1 MNDVKVGKI
10 LPLLFLGLF
19 AFLYI
24 LANTVADLYHIT
36 NPAIGISTAVKSGKL
51 LVVNVVP
58 EGPAEKAGILD
69 KDEIKEVSG
78 QPVAT
83 VEDFTTLVQDVGI
96 GDRVELTISRDGQ
109 IFKKEVPTKRLLSI
123 YTQVVFLSLLPGVL
137 FSYAL
142 ILIGTFVFLKKIED
156 RTAHIFYMMVLFWA
170 LAMWESFPFSFHE
183 LRDVLPDWFQWVTMT
198 FWPLAVGL
206 LLHFTIIFPI
216 ENKFFQKHPKPVLAF
231 AYFPLFFVLLL
242 IYADLQGLGWGSN
255 ALRIGWGIFFSAIF
269 YCAMHTLGKSAA
281 NKKNPLAAKQ
291 AQIMLLGTNLSLV
304 LPVGYYYMPKSL
316 FDSSLPFSEYVLF
329 LTVLWPITLSYVIVR
344 HRFMEIDV
352 IIKRGVAYAL
362 LSGFVVAVYFLLV
375 VGVGQLVLN
384 LTGSRNQIVT
394 IVATLFI
401 AALFNPVKSRIRNFV
416 DRRFYPSRF
425 TYRESVRDFS
435 HRLVN
440 VVDLDRL
447 LDLVQS
453 FLADTMRV
461 RPVAVLWNNGNR
473 EFHTR
478 KTSDNPVSADLA
490 FSTDDVVIST
500 MQKKKKLLDLTPL
513 REQETEISDSEV
525 RKWESLRS
533 EIVLPLLAKGK
544 LLGAISLGPKGQD
557 EPYYK
562 EDIDLL
568 ETLNDQINIS
578 LENAILTE
586 GLREQDRL
594 RKELEVA
601 RRIQLH
607 SLPQTDPHV
616 TGLDVSGI
624 SIPALEVGGD
634 YYDYL
639 DFADGRF
646 GVVVGD
652 VSGKGTSA
660 ALYMSQ
666 LKGVL
671 QTAARFYKSLKD
683 LMVAVNSVTFKSI
696 EKKSFITL
704 TCGAFDL
711 KRRKFQLV
719 RAGHLPIVY
728 YCAKDRTC
736 NEVTPAGI
744 GVGLV
749 EGEVF
754 DQSLEELEVSLAAGD
769 IFLFYTDGI
778 DEACNAKGEQLDIA
792 TLSGLIASNGDDT
805 ASQLRERILS
815 EVEVSHDNTI
825 QKDDMTLVVVRVR

>member
-1 MNDVKVGKI
+1 VKVGQI

-24 LANTVADLYHIT
+24 LASTVADLYHIT
-36 NPAIGISTAVKSGKL
+36 NPAIGVSTAVSRDSGKL

-58 EGPAEKAGILD
+58 EGPAERSGILTE
-69 KDEIKEVSG
+69 DEIKEVSG
-78 QPVAT
+78 RPVT
-83 VEDFTTLVQDVGI
+83 SVEDFTTLVEEVGI
-96 GDRVELTISRDGQ
+96 GEHVELTISREGQ
-109 IFKKEVPTKRLLSI
+109 TFKKDVPTKRLLSI

-156 RTAHIFYMMVLFWA
+156 RTAHIFYMMVLCWA
-170 LAMWESFPFSFHE
+170 LAMWESFPFGFHQ
-183 LRDVLPDWFQWVTMT
+183 LRNILPDWFEWVTLT

-206 LLHFTIIFPI
+206 LLHFTMIFPL
-216 ENKFFQKHPKPVLAF
+216 ENKSFQKHPKPILAF
-231 AYFPLFFVLLL
+231 AYFPLFFVLVF
-242 IYADLQGLGWGSN
+242 IYADVQGASWTQHV
-255 ALRIGWGIFFSAIF
+255 LRIGWGVFFSAIF
-269 YCAMHTLGKSAA
+269 YCAMHTLGKSSGH
-281 NKKNPLAAKQ
+281 KENPLAAKQ
-291 AQIMLLGTNLSLV
+291 AQIMLMGTNLSLLV
-304 LPVGYYYMPKSL
+304 PVGYYYIPKML
-316 FDSSLPFSEYVLF
+316 FDWSLPFSDYVLF
-329 LTVLWPITLSYVIVR
+329 LCVFWPITLAYVIVR

-384 LTGSRNQIVT
+384 LTGSRSQIVT
-394 IVATLFI
+394 IIATLFI

-416 DRRFYPSRF
+416 DRRFYPNRF

-435 HRLVN
+435 HQLVN

-447 LDLVQS
+447 LDLVRS

-461 RPVAVLWNNGNR
+461 RPVAVFWNNGNS
-473 EFHTR
+473 EFYPIQA
-478 KTSDNPVSADLA
+478 SDDPVSADLA
-490 FSTDDVVIST
+490 FSTGDVVISA

-513 REQETEISDSEV
+513 REQETEISDEEV
-525 RKWESLRS
+525 RKWESLSS

-586 GLREQDRL
+586 KLREQDRL

-601 RRIQLH
+601 RRIQLN

-616 TGLDVSGI
+616 TGLDVSGV

-639 DFADGRF
+639 DFSDGRF

-671 QTAARFYKSLKD
+671 QTAAKFYKSLKD
-683 LMVAVNSVTFKSI
+683 LMVEVNSVTYRSI
-696 EKKSFITL
+696 EQKSFITL

-711 KRRKFQLV
+711 RQQKFQLV
-719 RAGHLPIVY
+719 RAGHLPIVH
-728 YCAKDRTC
+728 YCAKKRACT
-736 NEVTPAGI
+736 ELTPQGI
-744 GVGLV
+744 GVGL
-749 EGEVF
+749 ENGKIF
-754 DQSLEELEVSLAAGD
+754 DRALEEVEVTFSAGD

-778 DEACNAKGEQLDIA
+778 DEARNAKGEQLDI
-792 TLSGLIASNGDDT
+792 TTISGLIGSNDHKT
-805 ASQLRERILS
+805 ALELREQILS
-815 EVEVSHDNTI
+815 EVVASHDNTA